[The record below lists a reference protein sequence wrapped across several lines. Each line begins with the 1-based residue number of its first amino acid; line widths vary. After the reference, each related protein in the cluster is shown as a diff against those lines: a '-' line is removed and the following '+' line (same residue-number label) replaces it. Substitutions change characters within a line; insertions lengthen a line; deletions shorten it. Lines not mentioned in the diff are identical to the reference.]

1 MRDTHNI
8 VKEDARTTRAELRSL
23 MENGQMMMED
33 AWMTIEAE
41 FTVPV
46 YNRKTRNKLKTNA

>member
-1 MRDTHNI
+1 MREVHKI

-33 AWMTIEAE
+33 SWMTVEAE
-41 FTVPV
+41 FVVTEGH
-46 YNRKTRNKLKTNA
+46 RKTRNKLKANA